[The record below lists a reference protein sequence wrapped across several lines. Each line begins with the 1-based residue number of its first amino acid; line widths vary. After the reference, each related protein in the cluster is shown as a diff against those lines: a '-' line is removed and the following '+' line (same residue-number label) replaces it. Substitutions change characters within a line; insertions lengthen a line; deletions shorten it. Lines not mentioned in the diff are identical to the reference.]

1 LFGQKIT
8 RNSIKKIPEL
18 SIHDIK
24 GDTLNLRHSSAN
36 KVTFINFW
44 FIPCGPCFAEMNMLH
59 KLYAKYKDNPKVL
72 FLTISVTDSSSVR
85 PLIENRNTP
94 TNETYEYFRTLAK
107 LDTFRLPVYFVK
119 GVGSKVT
126 SFKKAKIGFSGD
138 IGSRKKDEDYML
150 HPANVFGF
158 SSYPTTFIF
167 DKNGNVIY
175 KKTGFTKEEE
185 KHQKKAIET
194 IISANL

>member
-1 LFGQKIT
+1 M
-8 RNSIKKIPEL
+8 
-18 SIHDIK
+18 
-24 GDTLNLRHSSAN
+24 
-36 KVTFINFW
+36 V
-44 FIPCGPCFAEMNMLH
+44 
-59 KLYAKYKDNPKVL
+59 
-72 FLTISVTDSSSVR
+72 
-85 PLIENRNTP
+85 
-94 TNETYEYFRTLAK
+94 
-107 LDTFRLPVYFVK
+107 
-119 GVGSKVT
+119 
-126 SFKKAKIGFSGD
+126 
-138 IGSRKKDEDYML
+138 